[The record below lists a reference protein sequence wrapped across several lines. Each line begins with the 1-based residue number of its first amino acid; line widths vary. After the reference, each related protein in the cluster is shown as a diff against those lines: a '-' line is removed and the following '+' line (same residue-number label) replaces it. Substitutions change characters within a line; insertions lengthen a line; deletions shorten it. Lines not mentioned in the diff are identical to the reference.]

1 MDESSSSRSLKRKH
15 ADVGL
20 LLMAAQTLDT
30 NHQHQPHQN
39 ENENHRPTK
48 QQQTMKRK
56 KPRGPRA
63 RKVEQLDL
71 ATGQVVHV
79 YDSLSIAAE
88 RIGCSYSNISHVL
101 VGKSKS
107 AKVSFEYHS
116 HLMIIIM

>member
-1 MDESSSSRSLKRKH
+1 MDESSSSQSLKRKH

-30 NHQHQPHQN
+30 NHHQPHQN
-39 ENENHRPTK
+39 ENHHPTK

-56 KPRGPRA
+56 KTRGPRA

-71 ATGQVVHV
+71 ASGQVVQV

-107 AKVSFEYHS
+107 AKVSFEPV
-116 HLMIIIM
+116 I